1 MKPTDSGPSLV
12 ARLDAADVPRT
23 AATEPMNGSTFVCVA
38 RHGETDW
45 NTAGILQGWL
55 DVPINEQGR
64 RQAHELA
71 AAFCDSGFSC
81 VYSSPL
87 SRSLETAEIIAGS
100 LCLAPP
106 ARHDGLKERNFGA
119 VQGIPKAELA
129 ETNPVLLQQILR
141 RNPAC
146 SFEQGESM
154 DDFADRVL
162 DAILD
167 IAELHPGKRVLVI
180 THGWVMDVIT
190 RHVTGL
196 PRNAI
201 LNMKRKN
208 GECLWLEASAQ
219 SIRSLQISPTD
230 RQDSGLSGAGRDDR

>member
-1 MKPTDSGPSLV
+1 
-12 ARLDAADVPRT
+12 
-23 AATEPMNGSTFVCVA
+23 
-38 RHGETDW
+38 
-45 NTAGILQGWL
+45 
-55 DVPINEQGR
+55 
-64 RQAHELA
+64 
-71 AAFCDSGFSC
+71 
-81 VYSSPL
+81 L
-87 SRSLETAEIIAGS
+87 SRSLETAEIIADR
-100 LCLAPP
+100 LRLASPL
-106 ARHDGLKERNFGA
+106 RHDGLKERNFGA

-162 DAILD
+162 DALLH
-167 IAELHPGKRVLVI
+167 IAEHHAGKRVLAI

-190 RHVTGL
+190 RHINEL

-208 GECLWLEASAQ
+208 GECLWLEANPQ
-219 SIRSLQISPTD
+219 SIRALRILPTD
-230 RQDSGLSGAGRDDR
+230 RQGGELSGAGRDGR